1 MIHVY
6 TKPGLSFIQIKN
18 LIRREV
24 NKGAKVV
31 FIDYLRCMNIPNEG
45 DSRATAIQKTT
56 AMIADCGKEFDVAI
70 IFLSQLANRAE
81 GQMATV
87 ADLKES
93 GGIAENV
100 DCILIL
106 NNLDRIEGNTGN
118 NQKNETRIYVE
129 QRSGRSAVVA
139 CRIELEYNRYQEIT
153 KDRAI

>member
-1 MIHVY
+1 
-6 TKPGLSFIQIKN
+6 
-18 LIRREV
+18 V

-31 FIDYLRCMNIPNEG
+31 FIDYLQRMNIPNEG

-56 AMIADCGKEFDVAI
+56 AMIADCAKEFNVAI

-81 GQMATV
+81 GQMAMLG
-87 ADLKES
+87 DLKES

-118 NQKNETRIYVE
+118 DRKNETRINVE
-129 QRSGRSAVVA
+129 QRSGPSAVVI
-139 CRIELEYNRYQEIT
+139 CGTELQYNRYREME
-153 KDRAI
+153 KDATV